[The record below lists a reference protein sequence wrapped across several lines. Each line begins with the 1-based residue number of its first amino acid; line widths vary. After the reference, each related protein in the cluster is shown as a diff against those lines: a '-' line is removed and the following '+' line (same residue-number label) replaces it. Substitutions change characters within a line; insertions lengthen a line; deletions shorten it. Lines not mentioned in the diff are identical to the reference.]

1 MAKRKVLNTKR
12 TLVSRSKKAVPI
24 SAHTKQPAPNTCPQN
39 AAPDPACSI
48 FESESVMSL
57 RITGE
62 HAFYQIDVL
71 YGIVLYD
78 ICVLEM
84 FLNYHHLRYFWAI
97 AHEGSL
103 TRAAAKMNVAQ
114 SALSIQLRH
123 LEESFGHALFVRKNR
138 KLVLTDAGQMAL
150 QYADSIFRTG
160 EELVDTLQHRSR
172 KTRQVL
178 RIGAV
183 ATLSRNFQ
191 WEFVKPLRN
200 RRDVELVLRS
210 GGVRELIVQLRNHEV
225 DVVLAN
231 QALRRDAE
239 TGHHSHLL
247 AEQEVI
253 MVARPSKGYRV
264 FRFPEDLRTTP
275 VILPS
280 LESDIR
286 AWFDLT
292 LDQAGIR
299 PIIAAE
305 VDDMAMLRVMSM
317 RMNAVTL
324 VPKVVVQD
332 ELRAGLLVERYRLS
346 AIKERFYAITPSR
359 TFPNPLVK
367 ELIAHA
373 TKKS

>member
-1 MAKRKVLNTKR
+1 
-12 TLVSRSKKAVPI
+12 
-24 SAHTKQPAPNTCPQN
+24 
-39 AAPDPACSI
+39 
-48 FESESVMSL
+48 
-57 RITGE
+57 
-62 HAFYQIDVL
+62 
-71 YGIVLYD
+71 
-78 ICVLEM
+78 M

-103 TRAAAKMNVAQ
+103 TRAAEKMNVAQ

-123 LEESFGHALFVRKNR
+123 LEEALGQSLFVRKNR
-138 KLVLTDAGQMAL
+138 QLVLTEAGQMAL

-178 RIGAV
+178 RVGAV

-210 GGVRELIVQLRNHEV
+210 GGVRDLTTQLRNHEV
-225 DVVLAN
+225 DVVLSN
-231 QALRRDAE
+231 HALRRDAE
-239 TGHHSHLL
+239 TGHYSHLL
-247 AEQEVI
+247 AEQEVSL
-253 MVARPSKGYRV
+253 VARQASGRRI
-264 FRFPEDLRTTP
+264 FRFPEDCRTTP
-275 VILPS
+275 LILPS

-286 AWFDLT
+286 SAFDLI
-292 LDQAGIR
+292 LDQAGVR

-305 VDDMAMLRVMSM
+305 VDDMAMLRVLAL
-317 RMNAVTL
+317 RIKAVAL

-332 ELRAGLLVERYRLS
+332 ELRAGLLVERFRLS
-346 AIKERFYAITPSR
+346 SIKERFYAITPSR

-367 ELIAHA
+367 ELITHA
-373 TKKS
+373 SHKD

>member
-1 MAKRKVLNTKR
+1 
-12 TLVSRSKKAVPI
+12 
-24 SAHTKQPAPNTCPQN
+24 
-39 AAPDPACSI
+39 
-48 FESESVMSL
+48 
-57 RITGE
+57 
-62 HAFYQIDVL
+62 
-71 YGIVLYD
+71 
-78 ICVLEM
+78 M
-84 FLNYHHLRYFWAI
+84 FLNYHHLRYFRVI

-103 TRAAAKMNVAQ
+103 TRAAEKMNVAQ

-123 LEESFGHALFVRKNR
+123 LEETLGQSLFLRKNR
-138 KLVLTDAGQMAL
+138 QLVLTEAGQMAL

-178 RIGAV
+178 RVGAV

-210 GGVRELIVQLRNHEV
+210 GGVRDLTTQLRNHEV
-225 DVVLAN
+225 DVVLSN
-231 QALRRDAE
+231 HALRRDAE
-239 TGHHSHLL
+239 TGHYSHLL
-247 AEQEVI
+247 AEQEVSL
-253 MVARPSKGYRV
+253 VARPTSGRRT
-264 FRFPEDLRTTP
+264 FRFPEDCRTTP

-286 AWFDLT
+286 SAFDLI
-292 LDQAGIR
+292 LDQAGVR

-305 VDDMAMLRVMSM
+305 VDDMAMLRILAL
-317 RMNAVTL
+317 RIKAVAL

-332 ELRAGLLVERYRLS
+332 ELRAGLLVERFRLS
-346 AIKERFYAITPSR
+346 SIKERFYAITPSR

-367 ELIAHA
+367 ELIAQA
-373 TKKS
+373 SNKG

>member
-1 MAKRKVLNTKR
+1 
-12 TLVSRSKKAVPI
+12 
-24 SAHTKQPAPNTCPQN
+24 
-39 AAPDPACSI
+39 
-48 FESESVMSL
+48 
-57 RITGE
+57 
-62 HAFYQIDVL
+62 
-71 YGIVLYD
+71 
-78 ICVLEM
+78 M

-103 TRAAAKMNVAQ
+103 TKAAVRMNVAQ

-123 LEESFGHALFVRKNR
+123 LEEALGHALFERKNR
-138 KLVLTDAGQMAL
+138 QLVLTDAGQMAL
-150 QYADSIFRTG
+150 RFADSIFRTG
-160 EELVDTLQHRSR
+160 EDLVDTLQHRSR

-178 RIGAV
+178 RVGAV

-210 GGVRELIVQLRNHEV
+210 GGLRDLIVQLRNHEV
-225 DVVLAN
+225 DVVLSN

-247 AEQEVI
+247 AEQEI
-253 MVARPSKGYRV
+253 ILVARPAMGKKP
-264 FRFPEDLRTTP
+264 FRFPEDFRTMH

-286 AWFDLT
+286 AAFDLT

-305 VDDMAMLRVMSM
+305 VDDMAMLRVLAL
-317 RMNAVTL
+317 RLKAVAL

-332 ELRAGLLVERYRLS
+332 ELRAGTLVERYRFSL
-346 AIKERFYAITPSR
+346 IKEKFYAITPSR
-359 TFPNPLVK
+359 TFPNLLVK
-367 ELIAHA
+367 ELIVHA
-373 TKKS
+373 TQAE